1 MESIEGL
8 AGKLPNYI
16 HIKLLGNYYHL
27 YMENPKDVIE
37 DTFYITDEDDD
48 ASTAMLDD
56 AVDD

>member
-1 MESIEGL
+1 
-8 AGKLPNYI
+8 
-16 HIKLLGNYYHL
+16 
-27 YMENPKDVIE
+27 MENPKDVIE